1 MEKGGRH
8 QRVEPPKETG
18 RALAVSPVAVSP
30 VAVSPVAVV
39 ARERMSLRDPTL
51 LR

>member
-8 QRVEPPKETG
+8 QRVEPQKEKG
-18 RALAVSPVAVSP
+18 RALAVSP

>member
-8 QRVEPPKETG
+8 QRVEPQKEKG
-18 RALAVSPVAVSP
+18 RAQAVSPVV
-30 VAVSPVAVV
+30 VV
-39 ARERMSLRDPTL
+39 AKERMSLRDPTL

>member
-1 MEKGGRH
+1 MEGWRQ
-8 QRVEPPKETG
+8 QRVALQKEKG
-18 RALAVSPVAVSP
+18 RAL
-30 VAVSPVAVV
+30 AVSPVAVV